1 MNVDQLADRL
11 RMDNLFME
19 NVVRWETMPARPAS
33 YGAFPETLDPRLRT
47 LLEKRGI
54 HQLYSHQSHA
64 VREALA
70 GRDVVVVTPTAS
82 GKTMCYNL
90 PVLDAILKNEDTRAL
105 YLFPTKALSAD
116 QVSEL
121 YELIELA
128 GLDIKTYTYDGD
140 TPAAARKAVRQA
152 GHIVVTNPD
161 MLHSG
166 ILPHHTTWVKLFENL
181 RYIVID
187 EIHTYRGVFGSN
199 LANVLRR
206 LLRLCEF
213 YGSHPQFILCSAT
226 IANPKELAETLTGRD
241 MVMVDDNG
249 APQGV
254 RHFVFYNPPVV
265 NRQLG
270 IRAGVIGETRNIA
283 GMLLKCGIQTITFA
297 RSRLTV
303 EVLTKYLKD
312 LVRDPLGNA
321 GRVRGYRG
329 GYLPTERRE
338 IERGLRAGQVDA
350 VVSTNALELGID
362 IGALDACVLCGYPG
376 TIASAWQQA
385 GRAGRR
391 KSTSIV
397 FYIASSAAVDQYI
410 VSHPDYFLHQSPEN
424 ALLNPDNLYI
434 LLSHFK
440 CAAFELPFE
449 DGDGFGNA
457 PAPDTLMDYL
467 AESNILR
474 HVGGRYHWAAEDFPA
489 SEISLRSASA
499 EENFMIIDITD
510 PTHHRVI
517 GEMDRYTVPM
527 LLHEN
532 AIYMHEAQQYQVEKL
547 DFDACKAFI
556 RRVNVGYYT
565 DANLNIN
572 LSLLDVEQETEEN
585 GICRALGEVKVT
597 TLVTMFKK
605 IRFDTHE
612 TLGFGHVRLPE
623 TDMHT
628 TAMWWT
634 LPDDLCAK
642 LDNDTLKNG
651 MLGVANLLRIVCP
664 LYLMCAPMDAAVIYQ
679 VKSPI
684 TDKPTVIVYDNIAG
698 GVGLAH
704 KAYGMQEM
712 LLDRALDIVSQCP
725 CEYGCP
731 SCAGPVGEIGDT
743 GKSTAKL
750 ILRWLLRRKN

>member
-1 MNVDQLADRL
+1 MNVDQLADQL
-11 RMDNLFME
+11 RRDPMFME
-19 NVVRWETMPARPAS
+19 NVVRWEEMPAR
-33 YGAFPETLDPRLRT
+33 GAQYAPFPEDLDPRLMPV
-47 LLEKRGI
+47 LERRGI
-54 HQLYSHQSHA
+54 HQLYSHQAHA
-64 VREALA
+64 VREVLA
-70 GRDVVVVTPTAS
+70 GHDVVVVTPTAS

-90 PVLDAILKNEDTRAL
+90 PVLSAILNNEDARAL
-105 YLFPTKALSAD
+105 YLFPNKALSAD

-121 YELIELA
+121 YELIEEM
-128 GLDIKTYTYDGD
+128 GVDIKTYTYDGD
-140 TPAAARKAVRQA
+140 TPGAARRAVRQA

-166 ILPHHTTWVKLFENL
+166 ILPHHTKWVKLFENL
-181 RYIVID
+181 KYIVID

-206 LLRLCEF
+206 LMRLCAF

-241 MVMVDDNG
+241 VTLIDDNG
-249 APQGV
+249 APMGR
-254 RHFVFYNPPVV
+254 RHFVFYNPPVI

-270 IRAGVIGETRNIA
+270 IRKGVIPETRQIA
-283 GMLLKCGIQTITFA
+283 GMLLKNGIQTITFA
-297 RSRLTV
+297 RSRLSV

-329 GYLPTERRE
+329 GYLPTQRRE
-338 IERGLRAGQVDA
+338 IERGLRAGQIDA

-391 KSTSIV
+391 KGTSIV
-397 FYIASSAAVDQYI
+397 FFVASSAAIDQYI

-440 CAAFELPFE
+440 CAAYELPFE
-449 DGDGFGNA
+449 DGDAFGNA
-457 PAPDTLMDYL
+457 PAPEELL
-467 AESNILR
+467 GFLEEENILR
-474 HVGGRYHWAAEDFPA
+474 HVDGRYHWMAEDFPA
-489 SEISLRSASA
+489 SEISLRSAAS
-499 EENFMIIDITD
+499 ENFVIIDITD
-510 PTHHRVI
+510 PARHRVI

-532 AIYMHEAQQYQVEKL
+532 AIYMHEGQQYQVEKL

-556 RRVNVGYYT
+556 RQVDTGYYT
-565 DANLNIN
+565 DANLNVS
-572 LSLLDVEQETEEN
+572 LSLLDVEKSEDSPE
-585 GICRALGEVKVT
+585 GGSCALGEVKVT

-634 LPDDLCAK
+634 LPDSLCARFES
-642 LDNDTLKNG
+642 DTLKNG
-651 MLGVANLLRIVCP
+651 MLAITNLLRIVAP
-664 LYLMCAPMDAAVIYQ
+664 LYLMCAPQDVAVLYQ

-684 TDKPTVIVYDNIAG
+684 TDRPTVILYDNCPG

-704 KAYGMQEM
+704 KAYGMQK
-712 LLDRALDIVSQCP
+712 LLLEKALQIVTDCACTQ
-725 CEYGCP
+725 GCP
-731 SCAGPVGEIGDT
+731 SCAGPVGEIGTD
-743 GKSTAKL
+743 GKQTAMVLLKEL
-750 ILRWLLRRKN
+750 IR

>member
-1 MNVDQLADRL
+1 MNVDQLAEKL
-11 RMDNLFME
+11 RRDNLFME
-19 NVVRWETMPARPAS
+19 NVVRWEELPAREAR
-33 YGAFPETLDPRLRT
+33 YGDYPIGLDERLRPV
-47 LLEKRGI
+47 LRQRGVQ
-54 HQLYSHQSHA
+54 QLYSHQAHSIA
-64 VREALA
+64 ATMRGE
-70 GRDVVVVTPTAS
+70 DVVVVTPTAS

-90 PVLDAILKNEDTRAL
+90 PVLDSILKNPDARAL

-121 YELIELA
+121 YELIQA
-128 GLDIKTYTYDGD
+128 MGVDIKTYTYDGD
-140 TPAAARKAVRQA
+140 TPGAARRAVRQA

-166 ILPHHTTWVKLFENL
+166 ILPHHTKWVKLFENL

-206 LLRLCEF
+206 LMRLCDF

-226 IANPKELAETLTGRD
+226 IANPKELAETLTGRP
-241 MVMVDDNG
+241 VTLINDNG
-249 APQGV
+249 APMGK
-254 RHFVFYNPPVV
+254 RHFVFYNPPVI
-265 NRQLG
+265 NQQLG
-270 IRAGVIGETRNIA
+270 IRKGVIPETRAIA
-283 GMLLKCGIQTITFA
+283 EMLLKCGIQTITFA

-312 LVRDPLGNA
+312 VVRDLLGNA

-329 GYLPTERRE
+329 GYLPTQRRE
-338 IERGLRAGQVDA
+338 IEKGLRAGQIDA

-362 IGALDACVLCGYPG
+362 IGALDACILCGYPG

-391 KSTSIV
+391 KGTSIV
-397 FYIASSAAVDQYI
+397 FFVASSAAIDQYI

-440 CAAFELPFE
+440 CAAYERPFE
-449 DGDGFGNA
+449 DGDTFGNVA
-457 PAPDTLMDYL
+457 STGELLNYL
-467 AESNILR
+467 EEEHIVR
-474 HVGGRYHWAAEDFPA
+474 HVGGRYHWMAEDFPA
-489 SEISLRSASA
+489 SEISLRSAAS
-499 EENFMIIDITD
+499 ENFVIIDITD

-547 DFDACKAFI
+547 DFEACKAFI
-556 RRVNVGYYT
+556 RRVDVGYYT
-565 DANLNIN
+565 DADLNVS
-572 LSLLDVEQETEEN
+572 LSLLDVEQQEDLGGGAE
-585 GICRALGEVKVT
+585 RALGEVKVT

-623 TDMHT
+623 MDMHT

-634 LPDDLCAK
+634 LPEALCSRFE
-642 LDNDTLKNG
+642 NDTLKNG
-651 MLGVANLLRIVCP
+651 MMAISNLLRIVAP
-664 LYLMCAPMDAAVIYQ
+664 LYLMCAPQDVAVVYQ
-679 VKSPI
+679 VKCPF
-684 TDKPTVIVYDNIAG
+684 TDRPTLILYDNCPG
-698 GVGLAH
+698 GVGLAA
-704 KAYGMQEM
+704 KAYGMQR
-712 LLDRALDIVSQCP
+712 LLLEKALQIVSDCP
-725 CEYGCP
+725 CEQGCP
-731 SCAGPVGEIGDT
+731 SCAGPVGEIGTD
-743 GKSTAKL
+743 GKATSKL
-750 ILRWLLRRKN
+750 LLKELISCP

>member
-1 MNVDQLADRL
+1 MNVDQLADSL
-11 RMDNLFME
+11 RRDPMFME
-19 NVVRWETMPARPAS
+19 NVVRWEEMPAR
-33 YGAFPETLDPRLRT
+33 GAQYAPFPGGLDARLVPV
-47 LLEKRGI
+47 LERRGI
-54 HQLYSHQSHA
+54 HQLYSHQAHA
-64 VREALA
+64 VREVLA
-70 GRDVVVVTPTAS
+70 GHDVVVVTPTAS

-90 PVLDAILKNEDTRAL
+90 PVLSAILNNEDARAL

-121 YELIELA
+121 YELIEEM
-128 GLDIKTYTYDGD
+128 GVDIKTYTYDGD
-140 TPAAARKAVRQA
+140 TPGAARRAVRQA

-166 ILPHHTTWVKLFENL
+166 ILPHHTKWVKLFENL
-181 RYIVID
+181 KYIVID

-206 LLRLCEF
+206 LMRLCEF
-213 YGSHPQFILCSAT
+213 YGSHPQYILCSAT

-241 MVMVDDNG
+241 VTLIDDNG
-249 APQGV
+249 APMGK
-254 RHFVFYNPPVV
+254 RHFVFYNPPVI

-270 IRAGVIGETRNIA
+270 IRKGVIPETRQIA
-283 GMLLKCGIQTITFA
+283 GMLLKNGIQTITFA

-329 GYLPTERRE
+329 GYLPTQRRE
-338 IERGLRAGQVDA
+338 IERGLRAGQIDA

-391 KSTSIV
+391 KGTSIV
-397 FYIASSAAVDQYI
+397 FFVASSAAIDQYI

-440 CAAFELPFE
+440 CAAYELPFE

-457 PAPDTLMDYL
+457 PAPEELL
-467 AESNILR
+467 GFLEEESILR
-474 HVGGRYHWAAEDFPA
+474 HVDGRYHWMAEDFPA
-489 SEISLRSASA
+489 SEISLRSAAS
-499 EENFMIIDITD
+499 ENFVIIDITD
-510 PTHHRVI
+510 PAHHRVI

-532 AIYMHEAQQYQVEKL
+532 AIYMHEGQQYQVEKL

-556 RRVNVGYYT
+556 RQVDTGYYT
-565 DANLNIN
+565 DANLNVS
-572 LSLLDVEQETEEN
+572 LSLLDVEKSEN
-585 GICRALGEVKVT
+585 TPEGGSCALGEVKVT

-634 LPDDLCAK
+634 LPDSLCARFES
-642 LDNDTLKNG
+642 DTLKNG
-651 MLGVANLLRIVCP
+651 MLAITNLLRIVAP
-664 LYLMCAPMDAAVIYQ
+664 LYLMCAPQDVAVLYQ

-684 TDKPTVIVYDNIAG
+684 TDKPTVILYDNCPG

-704 KAYGMQEM
+704 KAYGMQK
-712 LLDRALDIVSQCP
+712 LLLEKALQIVTDCACTQ
-725 CEYGCP
+725 GCP
-731 SCAGPVGEIGDT
+731 SCAGPVGEIGTD
-743 GKSTAKL
+743 GKQTAIALLKEL
-750 ILRWLLRRKN
+750 IR

>member
-1 MNVDQLADRL
+1 MNVDQLADQL
-11 RMDNLFME
+11 RRDPMFME
-19 NVVRWETMPARPAS
+19 NVVRWEEMPAR
-33 YGAFPETLDPRLRT
+33 GAQYAPFPEDLDPRLVPV
-47 LLEKRGI
+47 LERRGI
-54 HQLYSHQSHA
+54 HQLYSHQAHA
-64 VREALA
+64 VREVLA

-90 PVLDAILKNEDTRAL
+90 PVLSAILNNEDARAL

-121 YELIELA
+121 YELIEEM
-128 GLDIKTYTYDGD
+128 GVDIKTYTYDGD
-140 TPAAARKAVRQA
+140 TPGAARRAVRQA

-166 ILPHHTTWVKLFENL
+166 ILPHHTKWVKLFENL
-181 RYIVID
+181 KYIVID

-206 LLRLCEF
+206 LMRLCEF

-241 MVMVDDNG
+241 VTLIDDNG
-249 APQGV
+249 APMGK
-254 RHFVFYNPPVV
+254 RHFVFYNPPVI

-270 IRAGVIGETRNIA
+270 IRKGVIPETRQIA
-283 GMLLKCGIQTITFA
+283 GMLLKNGIQTITFA

-329 GYLPTERRE
+329 GYLPTQRRE
-338 IERGLRAGQVDA
+338 IERGLRAGQIDA

-391 KSTSIV
+391 KGTSIV
-397 FYIASSAAVDQYI
+397 FFVASSAAIDQYI

-440 CAAFELPFE
+440 CAAYELPFE

-457 PAPDTLMDYL
+457 PAPEELL
-467 AESNILR
+467 GFLEEENILR
-474 HVGGRYHWAAEDFPA
+474 HVDGRYHWMAEDFPA
-489 SEISLRSASA
+489 SEISLRSAAS
-499 EENFMIIDITD
+499 ENFVIIDITD
-510 PTHHRVI
+510 PAHHRVI

-532 AIYMHEAQQYQVEKL
+532 AIYMHEGQQYQVEKL

-556 RRVNVGYYT
+556 RQVDTGYYT
-565 DANLNIN
+565 DANLNVS
-572 LSLLDVEQETEEN
+572 LSLLDVEKSEDTPE
-585 GICRALGEVKVT
+585 GGSCALGEVKVT

-634 LPDDLCAK
+634 LPDSLCARFE
-642 LDNDTLKNG
+642 NDTLKNG
-651 MLGVANLLRIVCP
+651 MLAITNLLRIVAP
-664 LYLMCAPMDAAVIYQ
+664 LYLMCAPQDVAVLYQ

-684 TDKPTVIVYDNIAG
+684 TDKPTVILYDNCPG

-704 KAYGMQEM
+704 KAYGMQK
-712 LLDRALDIVSQCP
+712 LLLEKALQIVTDCACAQ
-725 CEYGCP
+725 GCP
-731 SCAGPVGEIGDT
+731 SCAGPVGEIGTD
-743 GKSTAKL
+743 GKQTAIVLLKEL
-750 ILRWLLRRKN
+750 IR